1 MTYSMRSYEQ
11 AVEHYNNAKA
21 PKRSQKWK
29 KYSDNPRYLAG
40 VSNWH
45 KGIHKEDA
53 TGAIYYRLYDTEVA
67 KFFPPLPDGTR
78 KVEMLYYSS
87 QLTNMFMYDY
97 GLNYYHQTTTE
108 DKQVCVPYVQ
118 PNYNDTEPSATL
130 WFTAEGKLI
139 VDKSKHKD
147 IYTYR
152 SSAEDKQK
160 RKDFKTKL
168 DTLLTLAM
176 FRLDEYKDHATF
188 KDDYGAPFGTQHREP
203 VFIEDYRR
211 WVHSATP
218 SELEV
223 DNPHF
228 VQYFLDL
235 GQGVM
240 DVLASHRIYSYVP
253 EGQRWSGSLFHTW
266 GKKPEELDAQNL
278 KMREI
283 CNSITADEFKKS
295 LTNRVLEI
303 SGIKTGTVKTPW
315 GQFKDSVPRKWY
327 S

>member
-1 MTYSMRSYEQ
+1 MRTYES
-11 AVEHYNNAKA
+11 ALEHYENSRA
-21 PKRSQKWK
+21 PKRSEKWK
-29 KYSDNPRYLAG
+29 KYGDNPRYLRG

-53 TGAIYYRLYDTEVA
+53 TGAIYYRLYNTDIA
-67 KFFPPLPDGTR
+67 KFYPPLNDGTR
-78 KVEMLYYSS
+78 KVEMVYYSS
-87 QLTNMFMYDY
+87 QLTNLFMYDY
-97 GLNYYHQTTTE
+97 DLNYYYQTTTE
-108 DKQVCVPYVQ
+108 DKQVVVPYVQ
-118 PNYNDTEPSATL
+118 PSHNDSEPSATL
-130 WFTAEGKLI
+130 WVTAEGKLI
-139 VDKSKHKD
+139 LDKSKHKD

-188 KDDYGAPFGTQHREP
+188 KDDYGAPFGTTHKEP

-211 WVHSATP
+211 WVSSAGDA
-218 SELEV
+218 ELDV
-223 DNPHF
+223 INPHF
-228 VQYFLDL
+228 VNYFLEL

-240 DVLASHRIYSYVP
+240 DVLASHRIYNYVP
-253 EGQRWSGSLFHTW
+253 EGDRWAGSLFHTW
-266 GKKPEELDAQNL
+266 GKKPEEIDANNL

-283 CNSITADEFKKS
+283 CNAITADEFKKS
-295 LTNRVLEI
+295 LTNRVLDI

-315 GQFKDSVPRKWY
+315 GQFKDSIPRRWY

>member
-1 MTYSMRSYEQ
+1 MRAYEQ

-21 PKRSQKWK
+21 PKRSAKWA
-29 KYSDNPRYLAG
+29 KYSDNPRYLRG

-53 TGAIYYRLYDTEVA
+53 TGAIYYRLYNTEVA

-78 KVEMLYYSS
+78 KVEVRYYSS
-87 QLTNMFMYDY
+87 QLTNLFMYDY
-97 GLNYYHQTTTE
+97 GLNFYNQTTTE

-118 PNYNDTEPSATL
+118 PHHNDTEPSATL

-139 VDKSKHKD
+139 LDKSKHKD

-176 FRLDEYKDHATF
+176 LRLDEYKDHATF
-188 KDDYGAPFGTQHREP
+188 KDEYGAPFGTQYKEP
-203 VFIEDYRR
+203 IFIEDYRR
-211 WVHSATP
+211 WVNSNKGA
-218 SELEV
+218 ELDV
-223 DNPHF
+223 NNAYY
-228 VQYFLDL
+228 VQNFLDL
-235 GQGVM
+235 GQGVV
-240 DVLASHRIYSYVP
+240 DVLASHRIYNYVP
-253 EGQRWSGSLFHTW
+253 EGQRWSGSLFHSW
-266 GKKPEELDAQNL
+266 GKTPAEIDANNL

-283 CNSITADEFKKS
+283 CNEITADEFKKS

-303 SGIKTGTVKTPW
+303 SGMKTGTVKTPW
-315 GQFKDSVPRKWY
+315 GQFKDSIPRKWY

>member
-1 MTYSMRSYEQ
+1 MRTYEQ
-11 AVEHYNNAKA
+11 AVEHYENSKA
-21 PKRSQKWK
+21 PKRSEKWK
-29 KYSDNPRYLAG
+29 KYGDNPRYLRG

-53 TGAIYYRLYDTEVA
+53 TGAIYYRLYNTNVA

-78 KVEMLYYSS
+78 KVEMRYYSS
-87 QLTNMFMYDY
+87 QLTNIFMYEY
-97 GLNYYHQTTTE
+97 SLYYYQQTTTE

-118 PNYNDTEPSATL
+118 PEYNDTEPSATL
-130 WFTAEGKLI
+130 WLTAEGKLI

-168 DTLLTLAM
+168 DTLITLAM
-176 FRLDEYKDHATF
+176 FKLDEYKDHATF
-188 KDDYGAPFGTQHREP
+188 KDDYGQPFGTQHREP

-211 WVHSATP
+211 WVNSAEGG
-218 SELEV
+218 ELDV
-223 DNPHF
+223 NNPYYVQHF
-228 VQYFLDL
+228 LEL

-240 DVLASHRIYSYVP
+240 DILASNKIYNYVP

-266 GKKPEELDAQNL
+266 GKTQEEKDADAL

-283 CNSITADEFKKS
+283 CNEITSAEFKKS
-295 LTNRVLEI
+295 LTNRVLSI
-303 SGIKTGTVKTPW
+303 SGMKTGTVKTPW
-315 GQFKDSVPRKWY
+315 GQFKESIPRTWY
-327 S
+327 R